1 MAKRKPKPEE
11 PEPPPTPP
19 PPLTPR
25 PGAEFKRDL
34 KRLKKRGK
42 DMEKLRAVVETL
54 CARGRLEPKH
64 KDHALSGDWKGWRD
78 CHVEPDWLLIYREE
92 AGKLELGRTGTH
104 ADLLNDR
111 PAAPAR
117 PTEASRPHSA
127 AYVPAAGQNDGCPP
141 SRGRPARGPR

>member
-1 MAKRKPKPEE
+1 MAKRKPEE
-11 PEPPPTPP
+11 PEPSLLPL

-42 DMEKLRAVVETL
+42 DMHKLRAVIETL
-54 CARGRLEPKH
+54 CARGRWDAKH
-64 KDHALSGDWKGWRD
+64 KDHPLSGEWKGWRD

-104 ADLLNDR
+104 ADVL
-111 PAAPAR
+111 
-117 PTEASRPHSA
+117 E
-127 AYVPAAGQNDGCPP
+127 
-141 SRGRPARGPR
+141 